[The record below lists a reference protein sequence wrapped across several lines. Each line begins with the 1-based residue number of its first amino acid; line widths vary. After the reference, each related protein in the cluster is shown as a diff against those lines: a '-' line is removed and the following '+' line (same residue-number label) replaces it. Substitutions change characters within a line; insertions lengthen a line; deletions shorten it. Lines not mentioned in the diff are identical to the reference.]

1 MKRLIAFILLLSA
14 CSAIFYFGRR
24 QKPDTHV
31 GAQGI
36 LNTIADTQREISRI
50 PAQITRLSDEEEIRI
65 GDSMAASYLSHWH
78 ATTEADTAM
87 QNYVTTVG
95 IIVSGRARRHLPY
108 QFHYI
113 ADAGFVNAFALPG
126 GHVFIGQGLIKLMKS
141 EDELASVL
149 GHEVEHVDNYHC
161 AERVQVEAR
170 LRHIP
175 LGGLVALPIELFQ
188 AGYSKEQELEADRD
202 GTTLAVMAGYSADG
216 AIHLFQTFG
225 KLHKAYVLKA
235 SNPDEEL
242 SKVAIQGIVEYFRSH
257 PLPEERE
264 AQIKNMVRR
273 ARWPERAER
282 PLKVTLQE
290 HA

>member
-1 MKRLIAFILLLSA
+1 MKRFIAFVLLVTA
-14 CSAIFYFGRR
+14 CGAIFYFGRR
-24 QKPDTHV
+24 QKPDTRV

-36 LNTIADTQREISRI
+36 LNAVADTQREISRI

-65 GDSMAASYLSHWH
+65 GDSMAANYLSHWH
-78 ATTEADTAM
+78 VANTSDAEM
-87 QNYVTTVG
+87 QDYVRKVG
-95 IIVSGRARRHLPY
+95 SAVSGRARRHLPY
-108 QFHYI
+108 KFHYV
-113 ADAGFVNAFALPG
+113 ADSGFVNAFALPG

-170 LRHIP
+170 LRHLP
-175 LGGLVALPIELFQ
+175 LGELVALPMELFQ

-202 GTTLAVMAGYSADG
+202 GTTLAVMAGYSAEG
-216 AIHLFQTFG
+216 AIHLFQTFA
-225 KLHKAYVLKA
+225 KLHKTYLLKA
-235 SNPDEEL
+235 GSPDEEL
-242 SKVAIQGIVEYFRSH
+242 SKVAIQGLTDYFRSH

-282 PLKVTLQE
+282 PLKVTTPV